1 MTSTTLVL
9 FLSSAGY
16 FTAVTQSRSE
26 SFSLYVELKF
36 SPDIMLNLQLKITSY
51 WEKFERHYEH
61 ILPHWVKT
69 GTRLFKE
76 LMTDIST
83 TTGNKYVCAAFL
95 QYI

>member
-36 SPDIMLNLQLKITSY
+36 SPDIMLNLQLKMTSQI

-61 ILPHWVKT
+61 ILPHWVKANWYKT
-69 GTRLFKE
+69 VQRIDDRYL
-76 LMTDIST
+76 
-83 TTGNKYVCAAFL
+83 NYNR
-95 QYI
+95 